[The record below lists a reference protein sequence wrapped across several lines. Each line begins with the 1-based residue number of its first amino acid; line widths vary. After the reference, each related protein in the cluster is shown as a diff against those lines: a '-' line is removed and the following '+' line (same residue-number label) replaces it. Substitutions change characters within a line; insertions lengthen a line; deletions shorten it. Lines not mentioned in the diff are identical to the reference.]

1 MAGPAIA
8 EGCVIRR
15 MRVDDLP
22 AVLSIETVSFPNPWN
37 RTAFVGEIQNTGV
50 SFPLVV
56 SSEGDRR
63 IIGYA
68 VYWKIA
74 DDIQINNIAVHPE
87 FRGRGLGDMLLTHIL
102 ETVSAQGARLVSL
115 EVRPSNASAI
125 ALYRKHGFAAVGK
138 RRGYYSRPPEDAD
151 VMMLVLGE

>member
-1 MAGPAIA
+1 MAGPEIG

-37 RTAFVGEIQNTGV
+37 RIAFIGEIQNTGI

-56 SSEGDRR
+56 STEGDRR

-74 DDIQINNIAVHPE
+74 DDVQINNIAVHPE
-87 FRGRGLGDMLLTHIL
+87 FRGRSLGDRLLAHIL
-102 ETVSAQGARLVSL
+102 ETVKAQGARVVAL
-115 EVRPSNASAI
+115 EVRPSNTSAI
-125 ALYRKHGFAAVGK
+125 SLYRKYGFTVVGK

-151 VMMLVLGE
+151 VMMLKFGG